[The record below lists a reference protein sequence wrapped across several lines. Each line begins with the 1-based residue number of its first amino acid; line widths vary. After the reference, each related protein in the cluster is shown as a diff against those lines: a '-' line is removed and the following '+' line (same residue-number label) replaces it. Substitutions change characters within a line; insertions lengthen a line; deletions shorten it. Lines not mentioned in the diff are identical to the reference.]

1 MLICYMLV
9 DVADC
14 ALNVVLKSCSDFCP
28 EAHSSRIWAMSSAQ
42 MSSLATKLAADEIT
56 IDEYRMFGPRAV
68 VVSPHPAASW
78 QYVDTFRAPKCWSYI
93 FHRYSVWLQS
103 SSDQHIPSVKEFK
116 ELLE

>member
-42 MSSLATKLAADEIT
+42 MSSLATKFAAVEIT
-56 IDEYRMFGPRAV
+56 IDEYRMLVGALSSFRPVQPRM
-68 VVSPHPAASW
+68 PPPPPL
-78 QYVDTFRAPKCWSYI
+78 QYNR
-93 FHRYSVWLQS
+93 R
-103 SSDQHIPSVKEFK
+103 
-116 ELLE
+116 